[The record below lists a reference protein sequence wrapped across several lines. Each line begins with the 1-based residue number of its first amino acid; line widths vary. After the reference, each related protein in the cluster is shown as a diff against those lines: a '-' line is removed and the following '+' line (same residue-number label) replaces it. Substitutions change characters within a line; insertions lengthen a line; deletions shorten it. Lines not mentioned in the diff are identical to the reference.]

1 MTAAVVLPLTADQ
14 GPDAAWTVRVRA
26 AVRPQYAAATLLVDA
41 TDPTSSSGPCRVPAC
56 ERLVR
61 GHGMCAGHHH
71 RWAKAGRPDLNA
83 FAATTDP
90 GWARQ
95 RPNRRCRIE
104 GCGYGRA
111 RTGLCQLHA
120 QRWERSGRP
129 DLTEWLAS
137 GQPLVKAPIA
147 QACAIPGCRL
157 WPQASRPFCHA
168 HHATWR
174 ANGRPDPV
182 VFIEEFAAG
191 RVPADQVI
199 DLTRLAAPLR
209 WEVAYAIQCRHDERT
224 SRTPPE
230 VINRV
235 VTFLVRA
242 GVSTLREGDEQSWRE
257 AFTASGR
264 RDSNGRAF
272 LVQAHQRSADL
283 AAGTGWEAEYP
294 RDVWRLRRLGHPGN
308 LSLDFTGIGQP
319 WLRELAKRWTRQRM
333 STGVGHESVRRGL
346 TALTR
351 FASYLQQVAGLA
363 GPEAITRIML
373 ESYLADLAA
382 GIPSPQHRQ
391 VHLGQLRG
399 FLETVR
405 QRGWAPL
412 DPTAAL
418 FKDDNPPRPVR
429 GPRAVA
435 EQVMAQLETPEA
447 IAAWPDPAGALIT
460 LILIRCGL
468 RVGDATRLPYDCLAT
483 DAQGA
488 PYLRYLNHKMNR
500 EALVPLDDELRVL
513 IAAQQARLTDGHSPP
528 SILFPRPTRNPDQA
542 IALSSSTYRAALYRW
557 LESLDVRDE
566 HGHRVHLTPHQWR
579 HTLGT
584 RLINRDVPQ
593 EVVRRILD
601 HDSPQMT
608 AHYARL
614 HDDTVRR
621 HWDAARKV
629 DITGATITS
638 DPDGP
643 LADAAWAGHRLAT
656 ATQALPNGHCALP
669 IQKACPHAN
678 ACLTCPM
685 FLTTA
690 THLPA
695 HREHRAQVIELITR
709 AETDGR
715 TRVAQMNQQVLT
727 NLEAIITTL
736 EQPEDTH
743 ES

>member
-1 MTAAVVLPLTADQ
+1 MTSAVVLPLSTGSGIEAVWTA
-14 GPDAAWTVRVRA
+14 RLRA
-26 AVRPQYAAATLLVDA
+26 AVRPQYAADTLVVDA
-41 TDPTSSSGPCRVPAC
+41 ADPAYSAGPCRVPGC
-56 ERLVR
+56 ERLAR
-61 GHGMCAGHHH
+61 GHGMCAGHHA
-71 RWAKAGRPDLNA
+71 RWAKAGRPELA
-83 FAATTDP
+83 EFAATTDP

-95 RPNRRCRIE
+95 RPNRACRVE
-104 GCGYGRA
+104 ACGYGVARA
-111 RTGLCQLHA
+111 DLCQLHA

-129 DLTEWLAS
+129 DFEAWLAS
-137 GQPLVKAPIA
+137 GPPPVKAPVA
-147 QACAIPGCRL
+147 DACAIPGCPL
-157 WPQASRPFCHA
+157 WPQAAGPFCHA
-168 HHATWR
+168 HHGTWR
-174 ANGRPDPV
+174 ANGRPDPE
-182 VFIEEFAAG
+182 VFADEFAAV
-191 RVPADQVI
+191 RVPSDQVI
-199 DLTRLAAPLR
+199 DLARLPEPLR
-209 WEVAYAIQCRHDERT
+209 WELAYVIQCRHDERA

-230 VINRV
+230 VVGRLV
-235 VTFLVRA
+235 SFLLEA
-242 GVSTLREGDEQSWRE
+242 GVPSLRDGDEQSWRE

-264 RDSNGRAF
+264 RDSNGRGL
-272 LVQAHQRSADL
+272 LVYAHQRVTDL
-283 AAGTGWEAEYP
+283 AAGNGWEAEYP
-294 RDVWRLRRLGHPGN
+294 REVWQLRRLGYPGN
-308 LSLDFTGIGQP
+308 LTLDFTGIDQP

-333 STGVGHESVRRGL
+333 ATGVGLEAVRRGL

-351 FASYLQQVAGLA
+351 LGGYLQRARID
-363 GPEAITRIML
+363 GPQELTRVVL
-373 ESYLADLAA
+373 ESYLADLST
-382 GIPSPQHRQ
+382 GVPSAQRRQ
-391 VHLGQLRG
+391 VHIGQLRG
-399 FLETVR
+399 FLEAVR
-405 QRGWAPL
+405 QRRWAPL

-418 FKDDNPPRPVR
+418 FKEDNPPRPQR

-435 EQVMAQLETPEA
+435 EQVMAQLEAPTA

-468 RVGDATRLPYDCLAT
+468 RVGDATRLSYDCLVT
-483 DAQGA
+483 DVSAA
-488 PYLRYLNHKMNR
+488 PYLRYVNHKMNR
-500 EALVPLDDELRVL
+500 EALVPLDEELHALVL
-513 IAAQQARLTDGHSPP
+513 AQQARVTEEATAPP
-528 SILFPRPTRNPDQA
+528 VLFPRPTKNPHRA
-542 IALSSSTYRAALYRW
+542 IPLSTATYRAALYRW

-601 HDSPQMT
+601 HDSSQMT

-638 DPDGP
+638 EPDSP
-643 LADAAWAGHRLAT
+643 VADAAWTGHRLAA

-695 HREHRAQVIELITR
+695 HREHRTQVIELITR
-709 AETDGR
+709 AEAQGR
-715 TRVAQMNQQVLT
+715 TRVAQMNHEVLT
-727 NLEAIITTL
+727 NLESIITAL
-736 EQPEDTH
+736 EQPRE
-743 ES
+743 ER

>member
-1 MTAAVVLPLTADQ
+1 MTSAMVLPLRIGGGAEAVWTA
-14 GPDAAWTVRVRA
+14 RVRA
-26 AVRPQYAAATLLVDA
+26 VLRPQFATARFVVDVN
-41 TDPTSSSGPCRVPAC
+41 DPAYSAGPCRVPGC
-56 ERLVR
+56 ERLAR
-61 GHGMCAGHHH
+61 GHGMCAGHHA
-71 RWAKAGRPDLNA
+71 RWAKAGRPDVEQ
-83 FAATTDP
+83 FAASTDP

-95 RPNRRCRIE
+95 RPNRACRLE
-104 GCGYGRA
+104 ACGYGVARA
-111 RTGLCQLHA
+111 GMCQLHA

-129 DLTEWLAS
+129 DLVQWLDS
-137 GQPLVKAPIA
+137 GPPPVKPPVAD
-147 QACAIPGCRL
+147 ACQVPGCVL
-157 WPQASRPFCHA
+157 WPQAAGPFCHA
-168 HHATWR
+168 HHGTWR

-182 VFIEEFAAG
+182 VFADEFAAL
-191 RVPADQVI
+191 RVSSDQVI
-199 DLTRLAAPLR
+199 DLTRLPEPLR
-209 WEVAYAIQCRHDERT
+209 WELAYVIQCRHDERA

-230 VINRV
+230 VVARLAS
-235 VTFLVRA
+235 FLLEA
-242 GVSTLREGDEQSWRE
+242 SVSSLRDGDEQSWRE

-264 RDSNGRAF
+264 RDSNGQGL
-272 LVQAHQRSADL
+272 LVYAHQRVADL
-283 AAGTGWEAEYP
+283 DAGNGWETEYP
-294 RDVWRLRRLGHPGN
+294 REVWQLRRLGHPGN
-308 LSLDFTGIGQP
+308 LTLDFTKLAQP

-333 STGVGHESVRRGL
+333 ATGVGLEAVRRGL

-351 FASYLQQVAGLA
+351 LAGYLQQARITE
-363 GPEAITRIML
+363 PEELTRVVL
-373 ESYLADLAA
+373 EAYLADLAV
-382 GIPSPQHRQ
+382 GIPSPQRRQ
-391 VHLGQLRG
+391 VHIGQLRG
-399 FLETVR
+399 FLEAVR

-412 DPTAAL
+412 DRTAAL
-418 FKDDNPPRPVR
+418 FKDDYPPRPQR

-435 EQVMAQLETPEA
+435 EQVMAQLEAPTA

-468 RVGDATRLPYDCLAT
+468 RVGDATRLSYDCLIT
-483 DAQGA
+483 DAKSA
-488 PYLRYLNHKMNR
+488 PYLRYVNHKMNR
-500 EALVPLDDELRVL
+500 EALVPLDEELHAL
-513 IAAQQARLTDGHSPP
+513 ILAQQARVTDGTTPP
-528 SILFPRPTRNPDQA
+528 PVLFPRPTKNPDRA
-542 IALSSSTYRAALYRW
+542 IPLSTSTYRAALYRW

-601 HDSPQMT
+601 HDSSQMT

-629 DITGATITS
+629 DITGTTITS
-638 DPDGP
+638 ATDSP
-643 LADAAWAGHRLAT
+643 LAEAAWTGHRLAT

-709 AETDGR
+709 AEADGR
-715 TRVAQMNQQVLT
+715 ARVAQMNQAVLS
-727 NLEAIITTL
+727 NLEAIITSL
-736 EQPEDTH
+736 EHPEEND

>member
-1 MTAAVVLPLTADQ
+1 MRVHAALRPEFTADRL
-14 GPDAAWTVRVRA
+14 V
-26 AVRPQYAAATLLVDA
+26 VDA
-41 TDPTSSSGPCRVPAC
+41 TDPAYSAGSCRVPGC
-56 ERLVR
+56 ERVAR

-71 RWAKAGRPDLNA
+71 RWAKAGRPEVEE

-95 RPNRRCRIE
+95 RPNRACRVQE
-104 GCGYGRA
+104 CGYGSA
-111 RTGLCQLHA
+111 RKGLCQLHA

-129 DLTEWLAS
+129 GFEEWLAT
-137 GQPLVKAPIA
+137 GPPPIKAPA
-147 QACAIPGCRL
+147 ADACQVPGCRL
-157 WPQASRPFCHA
+157 WPQAAGPFCHA
-168 HHATWR
+168 HHNTWR
-174 ANGRPDPV
+174 ANGRPDPMA
-182 VFIEEFAAG
+182 FAHEFAVV

-199 DLTRLAAPLR
+199 DLTRLPEPLR
-209 WEVAYAIQCRHDERT
+209 WELAYVIQCRHDERA

-230 VINRV
+230 VIGRLV
-235 VTFLVRA
+235 SFLLEA
-242 GVSTLREGDEQSWRE
+242 GVSTLREGDEKAWRQ
-257 AFTASGR
+257 AHAASGR
-264 RDSNGRAF
+264 RDSNGRGL
-272 LVQAHQRSADL
+272 LVDAHQRVADL
-283 AAGTGWEAEYP
+283 AAGSGWEAEYP
-294 RDVWRLRRLGHPGN
+294 RKVWQLRRLGHPGN
-308 LSLDFTGIGQP
+308 LTLDFTRIDQP
-319 WLRELAKRWTRQRM
+319 WLCELAKRWTRQRLA
-333 STGVGHESVRRGL
+333 TGVGLEAVRRGL

-351 FASYLQQVAGLA
+351 LAGYLQQARID
-363 GPEAITRIML
+363 GPQDLTRGVLEA
-373 ESYLADLAA
+373 YLADLSA
-382 GIPSPQHRQ
+382 GVPTAQRRQ
-391 VHLGQLRG
+391 VHIGQLRG
-399 FLETVR
+399 FLEAVR

-418 FKDDNPPRPVR
+418 FTDDNPPRPQR

-435 EQVMAQLETPEA
+435 EQVMVQLEAPTA

-468 RVGDATRLPYDCLAT
+468 RVGDATRLPHDCLVT
-483 DAQGA
+483 DASGA
-488 PYLRYLNHKMNR
+488 PYLRYVNHKMNR
-500 EALVPLDDELRVL
+500 EALVPLDEELHAL
-513 IAAQQARLTDGHSPP
+513 ILAQQARVTAEATAP
-528 SILFPRPTRNPDQA
+528 SVLFPRPTKNPDRA
-542 IALSSSTYRAALYRW
+542 IALSTSTYRAALYRW

-566 HGHRVHLTPHQWR
+566 HGRRVHLTPHQWR

-601 HDSPQMT
+601 HDSSQMT

-638 DPDGP
+638 EPGSP
-643 LADAAWAGHRLAT
+643 LADAAWTGHRLAA

-695 HREHRAQVIELITR
+695 HREHRVQVIELITR
-709 AETDGR
+709 AEAQGR
-715 TRVAQMNQQVLT
+715 SRVAQMNQEVLI
-727 NLEAIITTL
+727 NLEAIITAL
-736 EQPEDTH
+736 EHPEKDD